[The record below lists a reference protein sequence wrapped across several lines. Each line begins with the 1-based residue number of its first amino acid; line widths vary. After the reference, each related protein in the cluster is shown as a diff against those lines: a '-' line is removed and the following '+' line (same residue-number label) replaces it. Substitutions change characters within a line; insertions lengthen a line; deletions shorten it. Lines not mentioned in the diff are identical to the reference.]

1 MSLTKVSYSMING
14 ASVNVL
20 DFGADP
26 TGVTSST
33 AAIQAAIATNA
44 RTVWFPSG
52 TYLVTASL
60 TQAANQSW
68 VGEGGQRATTLKKG
82 FNGDLMTMGTLGE
95 INSLNFDGNG
105 ATYTG
110 KNIVVPTGCFSPKI
124 TRVRTVD
131 STEQGL
137 YFQQNGG
144 IGAVVTNFEGTT
156 TDLAT
161 VAPIGCQGDT
171 TAAPRFFENIWLAG
185 GLFAI
190 TGMNDT
196 FINNAFVSKV
206 VTSPTTTNYYLS
218 NTRFASSGGAI
229 LIQGA
234 GGQFSNCAFAGTVT
248 LANTSGLVF
257 DPTCEFGAG
266 IVEDAATCLF
276 NSFATQSTAYTPTW
290 TQPSGV
296 QPSLGNGTLTGRYIR
311 QGRQCTVQIEL
322 TMGSTTTF
330 GNSSVAYQLSLP
342 FTSHNAYVQKI
353 PLVCVVEA
361 AASYTYNAE
370 IDAQSNKITSLYF
383 NGQSMRDTSPVAWVA
398 GNKIVVNLTY
408 STI

>member
-1 MSLTKVSYSMING
+1 MING

-44 RTVWFPSG
+44 RTIWFPSG
-52 TYLVTASL
+52 TYLITASL
-60 TQAANQSW
+60 TQAANQAW

-110 KNIVVPTGCFSPKI
+110 KNIVVPAGCFSPKI

-144 IGAVVTNFEGTT
+144 IGACVTNFEGTT
-156 TDLAT
+156 TDLVT
-161 VAPIGCQGDT
+161 IAPIGCQGDT
-171 TAAPRFFENIWLAG
+171 GAAVRFFEDIWLAG

-206 VTSPTTTNYYLS
+206 VTSSTTANYYIS

-229 LIQGA
+229 SIQGA
-234 GGQFSNCAFAGTVT
+234 GGQFSNCAFAGAIT
-248 LANTSGLVF
+248 LSNTSGLVF
-257 DPTCEFGAG
+257 DPTCEFAFG
-266 IVEDAATCLF
+266 ITEDAATCLF

-330 GNSSVAYQLSLP
+330 GNNSVAYQFSLP
-342 FTSHNAYVQKI
+342 FTSHNAYAQKI

-361 AASYTYNAE
+361 AASYTYNAQ
-370 IDAQSNKITSLYF
+370 IDAQSTKITSLYF
-383 NGQSMRDTSPVAWVA
+383 NGQSIRDTSPVAWAA
-398 GNKIVVNLTY
+398 GNKILVNLTY